1 MAAVQ
6 PNMITQFTSNHSPG
20 PLQHIGE
27 GACGSVWC
35 ASSKSSPYSADM
47 PLVIKR
53 EDMSDVRSITHEAEM
68 HHHILQALANP
79 RVATTLTT
87 FRVNI
92 PLSQGLL
99 HHTNSAAWS
108 QILPR
113 LLAGYAASNALV
125 SEKIHPFPFRM
136 RKLLLK
142 QLTACENPQKVAQ
155 GHMNTHCLIRAYLG
169 KRKYNRVE
177 KDAMPAHLKKLR
189 PYSLRNFP
197 LCVDQMEDLD
207 LDVEGYAGAYALDG
221 QGRRE

>member
-6 PNMITQFTSNHSPG
+6 SNMITQLTSNHSPG

-27 GACGSVWC
+27 DACGSVWC
-35 ASSKSSPYSADM
+35 ASSKSSPYSANM

-79 RVATTLTT
+79 RVATTPTT

-92 PLSQGLL
+92 PLFQGLL

-113 LLAGYAASNALV
+113 LLAGYAASNARHRHHPQIRDTQNPSRL
-125 SEKIHPFPFRM
+125 SFYTRRSPMPTRLLLPNIHPTP
-136 RKLLLK
+136 
-142 QLTACENPQKVAQ
+142 
-155 GHMNTHCLIRAYLG
+155 
-169 KRKYNRVE
+169 
-177 KDAMPAHLKKLR
+177 
-189 PYSLRNFP
+189 
-197 LCVDQMEDLD
+197 
-207 LDVEGYAGAYALDG
+207 
-221 QGRRE
+221 